1 MKTQIFA
8 RRTLFFLFGTLAGCA
23 VPHVNAQGKAPA
35 TIGEGTVT
43 NPAVGPAPSYQL
55 GGDKMVLVKNWDF
68 GANGTIRNI
77 ADMSANFFYHDQFG
91 TFNNGGNYGSNT
103 VAPDAATAIGG
114 QPVEGVNSA
123 PTRQFTA
130 DSLVTYLTPLDGA
143 TQVSPV
149 QHNVGNGSFMA
160 KWKLPRGGSLL
171 GRDIVWET
179 RARYVTPPY
188 FWFAIWTAGNKWKW
202 DGHAQGAEH
211 DLVESFG
218 YDNGGGN
225 TNFDG
230 RFFHSNSVAEPSKDA
245 WNFWDWGG
253 TMKERGIS
261 DFDGS
266 QYHVWTWLY
275 RADNS
280 FAMYVDGKLI
290 QQGADYWWTFGNKK
304 DDEPIDMSFLFDGG
318 WGHNQIGSVNKT
330 MDAALLKDKFFEWD
344 YSRVYLSGGGLEPF
358 KNASLPGTIRA
369 ADYDK
374 GGANVA
380 FHQMVA
386 AKLTGYR
393 ADNSGATDGKSV
405 GATSAGQW
413 YKYSVNVPTGGTYD
427 FSFIVKAPKS
437 SGKFHL
443 EDESGRDLTGT
454 LAVPATGGKTV
465 TVKAPKPVVLSS
477 GDHVLKWVQE
487 SGGYNLVSLT
497 ARESPDK
504 NATFAHF
511 VGADT
516 KTQGNWKGVYGAQG
530 ATIFNDNSG
539 AAKAPT
545 YGTVTTKGWT
555 YSWAQET
562 DDGRALQ
569 KANDNERIAAQI
581 GGDSVEFDF
590 NLTDG
595 QMHQIALYAL
605 DWDRNGRD
613 QTVEVRD
620 AATDALLDK
629 RNLNGFD
636 EGVYYGWNVQG
647 HVKLRVINQSKSN
660 AALSAIFFDA
670 AKTGA
675 KN

>member
-1 MKTQIFA
+1 MKTRFFVPPVFVFLA
-8 RRTLFFLFGTLAGCA
+8 ATLVWRALPVSA
-23 VPHVNAQGKAPA
+23 APQ
-35 TIGEGTVT
+35 TIGGGTVGQ
-43 NPAVGPAPSYQL
+43 AAAGPAPAYGL
-55 GGDKMVLVKNWDF
+55 GGPEMVLVKNWDF
-68 GANGTIRNI
+68 GTSGTVGDG
-77 ADMSANFFYHDQFG
+77 AAMSANFFYHDQFG

-103 VAPDAATAIGG
+103 VAPNAATAIGG
-114 QPVEGVNSA
+114 QPIEGQNSA
-123 PTRQFTA
+123 TVRQFTA
-130 DSLVTYLTPLDGA
+130 DSLKTLLTPLDGA
-143 TQVSPV
+143 TAVSPV

-160 KWKLPRGGSLL
+160 KWSLPRGGSLL

-230 RFFHSNSVAEPSKDA
+230 RFFHSNSVADPSKDA

-253 TMKERGIS
+253 TMKERGVA
-261 DFDGS
+261 DFDPT

-290 QQGADYWWTFGNKK
+290 QQGEDYWWTFGNKK
-304 DDEPIDMSFLFDGG
+304 DDEPIDISFLFDGG

-330 MDAALLKDKFFEWD
+330 MDAAQLKDKFFEWD

-358 KNASLPGTIRA
+358 VNVSLPGTIQA

-380 FHQMVA
+380 FHQTVKA
-386 AKLTGYR
+386 DLTGYR

-405 GATSAGQW
+405 GSTGAGQW
-413 YKYSVNVPTGGTYD
+413 YKYSVEVPTGGTYEL
-427 FSFIVKAPKS
+427 SFAVKAARAG
-437 SGKFHL
+437 GKFHL

-454 LAVPATGGKTV
+454 IEVLASGAQSA
-465 TVKAPKPVVLSS
+465 TVKASKPVILAS
-477 GDHVLKWVQE
+477 GAHVLKWVQE
-487 SGGYNLVSLT
+487 SGGYELLSLT
-497 ARESPDK
+497 ARFSSDK
-504 NATFAHF
+504 NATFARF
-511 VGADT
+511 VGADA

-530 ATIFNDNSG
+530 YRIFNDNSG
-539 AAKAPT
+539 PAKEPY
-545 YGTVTTKGWT
+545 YGSMKAESWT
-555 YSWAQET
+555 YSWADGA
-562 DDGRALQ
+562 DDVRALQ
-569 KANDNERIAAQI
+569 KATGDGRIAAQM
-581 GGDSVEFDF
+581 GGDLYDIEL

-595 QMHQIALYAL
+595 QMHQVALYAL
-605 DWDRNGRD
+605 DWDRNGRN
-613 QTVEVRD
+613 QIVEVRD

-629 RNLNGFD
+629 REINDFSQ
-636 EGVYYGWNVQG
+636 GVYYKWSVQG
-647 HVKLRVINQSKSN
+647 HVIFRVINASKSN
-660 AALSAIFFDA
+660 AALSAVFFDE
-670 AKTGA
+670 AKTVA
-675 KN
+675 EN